1 MSGVWSSTAGI
12 AYKSPAKTNITLSPG
27 AYLVM
32 IGVYLIRLREDLP
45 MTEKIRKALEGKE
58 MPAFCLATALLLF
71 IAAFLLAPPGELLR
85 GMAIIVLT
93 RDALVTDYFE
103 LAGSGAAFF
112 NAGLVLSLAMLL
124 IRLQKIPFTGLTM
137 AVLFINTGFALFGK
151 NPVNVLPMLLGTWLY
166 AKFHQAGMSRYIYT
180 ALFVSCLAPMV
191 TELVY
196 LLPFSFAVNLTVA
209 VAVGIFSGFVLPP
222 LSVHTASMHMGYN
235 LFNMGF
241 AGGLFAFVMMCV
253 LQSFGLES
261 SDVFIWRYGRPLWLL
276 AGLYLYFA
284 SALLFG
290 LFMNRNGLRPL
301 LKLMRHPGRAVA
313 DFVLMD
319 GAPVTLV
326 NMGIVGLLC
335 TTYILLIGGDL
346 SGPVVGALLTAFGFA
361 AFGVHARNY
370 LPVLAGVLLSTLFTH
385 MQPTTPG
392 IQMAAVFAV
401 GLAPIAGQFGIL
413 AGIIA
418 GMLHAAVVVCSSTLY
433 GGLNLYNNGFATGLV
448 AIVLVPTLESFIKG
462 FQTKKDQKNRH

>member
-1 MSGVWSSTAGI
+1 MSGAFRRNR
-12 AYKSPAKTNITLSPG
+12 PQKTNITLSPA

-32 IGVYLIRLREDLP
+32 IGVYSIHLREDLP
-45 MTEKIRKALEGKE
+45 MTEKIRNALEGKE
-58 MPAFCLATALLLF
+58 MLAFSIATALLLF
-71 IAAFLLAPPGELLR
+71 ITAFLLAPPKELLR

-103 LAGSGAAFF
+103 LAGFGAAFF
-112 NAGLVLSLAMLL
+112 NAGMVLSLAILL
-124 IRLQKIPFTGLTM
+124 IRRQKIPFTGLTM
-137 AVLFINTGFALFGK
+137 AVLFINAGFALFGK

-166 AKFHQAGMSRYIYT
+166 ARFHNSGMNRYIYT
-180 ALFVSCLAPMV
+180 ALFGSCLAPIV

-196 LLPFSFAVNLTVA
+196 LLPFSFGANLTVA
-209 VAVGIFSGFVLPP
+209 VIVGVFAGFVLPP

-261 SDVFIWRYGRPLWLL
+261 NNVFIWSYGRPSWLL

-284 SALLFG
+284 AAVLFG
-290 LFMNRNGLRPL
+290 LSMDRNCISSL

-319 GAPVTLV
+319 GVPATLV
-326 NMGIVGLLC
+326 NMGIIGLLC
-335 TTYILLIGGDL
+335 TTYIVLIGGDL
-346 SGPVVGALLTAFGFA
+346 SGPVVGAILTAFGFA
-361 AFGVHARNY
+361 AFGGHAGNY
-370 LPVLAGVLLSTLFTH
+370 PPVLAGVLLSTFFTH

-392 IQMAAVFAV
+392 IQMGAIFAI
-401 GLAPIAGQFGIL
+401 GLAPVAGQFGIL

-418 GMLHAAVVVCSSTLY
+418 GMLHAAVTVCSSSLY
-433 GGLNLYNNGFATGLV
+433 GGLNLYNNGFSTGLV

-462 FQTKKDQKNRH
+462 FRTKKEQKNRH